1 MEHMTEEK
9 ASARLFEDQFD
20 CAQTV
25 FSHFA
30 EELGLDEELALKIAS
45 GFGGG
50 MHKGDMCGTVTG
62 GLMALGL
69 KYGFCE
75 PGDTVGKEIMNKKAM
90 EFERRVQEAN
100 NGCLLCR
107 EMLGVDPSTPEGKM
121 QAKDIIPKRCPLL
134 VTRACAILEEL
145 LED

>member
-1 MEHMTEEK
+1 MKMTEEM
-9 ASARLFEDQFD
+9 ASARLFEDNFD

-25 FSHFA
+25 FAHFA
-30 EELGLDEELALKIAS
+30 EDLGMDEETALKVAA

-75 PGDTVGKEIMNKKAM
+75 PNDAVGKDIMNQKAI
-90 EFERRVQEAN
+90 EYERRVAEAN
-100 NGCLLCR
+100 EGCIRCR
-107 EMLGVDPSTPEGKM
+107 ELLGVDTSTPEGKM
-121 QAKDIIPKRCPLL
+121 AAGEIIHARCPGF
-134 VTRACAILEEL
+134 VVKACNILEEL